1 MQGSIRFP
9 KYENENPKYFLTQ
22 NPKYFS
28 KVTAKFKINFQ
39 KTFFDRI
46 MKSHGRIENENLFW
60 RIDHFFLHT
69 IHDTHTP
76 GYIIRDRAQ
85 DHPHWVGD
93 R

>member
-39 KTFFDRI
+39 NIFSRARNFFSTVIQKVTVKIQNTF
-46 MKSHGRIENENLFW
+46 
-60 RIDHFFLHT
+60 
-69 IHDTHTP
+69 
-76 GYIIRDRAQ
+76 
-85 DHPHWVGD
+85 
-93 R
+93 